1 MSGSPIRALPSLH
14 PPPTKETDPCVSEH
28 FVAADGGFAGHL
40 HTLTLD
46 IDLVLVPADPSDSE
60 NAPDFRVIAGEGDEA
75 REVGAGW
82 KHVGEKAGDYV
93 SVQIDD
99 PSFVQPLRANLFKGD
114 DNGHVLV
121 WSRPSRRE
129 KAN

>member
-1 MSGSPIRALPSLH
+1 MRIGTLQAAGGGYSGQLQTLSLSV
-14 PPPTKETDPCVSEH
+14 KIS
-28 FVAADGGFAGHL
+28 
-40 HTLTLD
+40 
-46 IDLVLVPADPSDSE
+46 LVPADPSDSE
-60 NAPDFRVIAGEGDEA
+60 NAPDFRVVAGEDEDA
-75 REVGAGW
+75 REIGAGW

>member
-1 MSGSPIRALPSLH
+1 MRIG
-14 PPPTKETDPCVSEH
+14 T
-28 FVAADGGFAGHL
+28 FVTADGGYAGRL

-46 IDLVLVPADPSDSE
+46 IDLVLVPVESSDSE

-93 SVQIDD
+93 TVQIDD
-99 PSFVQPLRANLFKGD
+99 PAFIQPLRANLFKGE
-114 DNGHVLV
+114 NGGHVLV

-129 KAN
+129 KAD

>member
-1 MSGSPIRALPSLH
+1 MRIGTFRAAGGGYNGQLRTLSLSI
-14 PPPTKETDPCVSEH
+14 ELS
-28 FVAADGGFAGHL
+28 
-40 HTLTLD
+40 
-46 IDLVLVPADPSDSE
+46 LVPADPSDSE
-60 NAPDFRVIAGEGDEA
+60 NAPDYRVVAGEDEDA
-75 REVGAGW
+75 REIGAGW

>member
-1 MSGSPIRALPSLH
+1 MRIGTFI
-14 PPPTKETDPCVSEH
+14 
-28 FVAADGGFAGHL
+28 AADGGYAGHL
-40 HTLTLD
+40 HTLSLD
-46 IDLVLVPADPSDSE
+46 IDLVLVPAEASDSE

-93 SVQIDD
+93 TVQIDD
-99 PSFVQPLRANLFKGD
+99 PAFIQPLRANLFKAEN
-114 DNGHVLV
+114 NGNVLV

-129 KAN
+129 KAD

>member
-1 MSGSPIRALPSLH
+1 MRIG
-14 PPPTKETDPCVSEH
+14 T

-46 IDLVLVPADPSDSE
+46 IDFVLVPADSSDSE

-93 SVQIDD
+93 AILLVD
-99 PSFVQPLRANLFKGD
+99 PMFIQPLRANLFQGD
-114 DNGHVLV
+114 GNNHVLV
-121 WSRPSRRE
+121 WSRPTKRE
-129 KAN
+129 AAG

>member
-1 MSGSPIRALPSLH
+1 MRIGTFI
-14 PPPTKETDPCVSEH
+14 
-28 FVAADGGFAGHL
+28 AADGGYAGHL

-60 NAPDFRVIAGEGDEA
+60 NAPDYRVIAGSDDEA

-82 KHVGEKAGDYV
+82 KQVGEKAGDYV
-93 SVQIDD
+93 SLQIDD
-99 PSFVQPLRANLFKGD
+99 PSFVKPLRGNLFSDEG
-114 DNGHVLV
+114 NAHVLV

-129 KAN
+129 KAD

>member
-1 MSGSPIRALPSLH
+1 MRIGTFR
-14 PPPTKETDPCVSEH
+14 
-28 FVAADGGFAGHL
+28 AADGGYSGQL
-40 HTLTLD
+40 QTLSLS
-46 IDLVLVPADPSDSE
+46 IEISLVPADPSDSE
-60 NAPDFRVIAGEGDEA
+60 NAPDFRVVAGEDDDA
-75 REVGAGW
+75 REIGAGW

-99 PSFVQPLRANLFKGD
+99 PSFVQPLRAYLFKGD

-121 WSRPSRRE
+121 WLRPSRRE

>member
-1 MSGSPIRALPSLH
+1 MRIGTFR
-14 PPPTKETDPCVSEH
+14 
-28 FVAADGGFAGHL
+28 AADGGYSGQL
-40 HTLTLD
+40 RTLSLS
-46 IDLVLVPADPSDSE
+46 IEISLVPADPSDSE
-60 NAPDFRVIAGEGDEA
+60 NAPDFRVVAGEDEGA
-75 REVGAGW
+75 REIGAGW

-93 SVQIDD
+93 SLQIDD